1 MDTCRKGVLQ
11 EGNDFILEEGVERTV
26 RPGVAYFDTDVTE
39 VIGHP
44 PVGFK

>member
-39 VIGHP
+39 VIGHT